1 MIMIMIMI
9 MVVIVIVIMMIMNN
23 DNDNINY
30 NYNNNHNLPQLC
42 GYIAPEFLPFR
53 IYCKFIFTIKAGVN
67 LNRSE
72 I

>member
-9 MVVIVIVIMMIMNN
+9 MVVIVIMMIMNN
-23 DNDNINY
+23 DNDNISY

-53 IYCKFIFTIKAGVN
+53 IYCKFIFTINPQEA
-67 LNRSE
+67 
-72 I
+72 